1 MRSHQMN
8 KRGKK
13 GEENMSSQS
22 IKLRMVSLLA
32 LLFFAT
38 AAIAAEKTSATDAA
52 KGAVKDPKATAQ
64 KAIPQQVRKE
74 LVSAGA
80 TAAAKKAF
88 DKASE
93 ELYPKAKQE
102 GNLIVYSVW
111 DVEHLKV
118 ITDAFMKRYPGI
130 KATYWQGRN
139 PEIVTRALTELQG
152 GQSSFDVVLSDN
164 APPVIRAAGGI
175 QSYETV
181 QKDVLYLHD
190 PTMPTVS
197 LQIQALAY
205 NSRKTKPADL
215 PKSWEEVANP
225 KYKGQIALDDP
236 MRAGPLSS
244 MLSGLKTQW
253 NDDARFNNFLKG
265 LKALSVPVHKS
276 TSAMFRL
283 VISGEYNICMPAL
296 LHDVMEE
303 MHKGTPINYVK
314 SAPPVV
320 FPRQAGIYVK
330 APNPNAGKLFAEW
343 LISEEGQ
350 KTIDSI
356 GRETSR
362 NDFKS
367 KTSIESAFGKGT
379 KPLPVTDK
387 GFLEDPKKWLDTYV
401 KPIWEG

>member
-1 MRSHQMN
+1 MITQRP
-8 KRGKK
+8 
-13 GEENMSSQS
+13 
-22 IKLRMVSLLA
+22 LCAALA
-32 LLFFAT
+32 LSASVFVASAL
-38 AAIAAEKTSATDAA
+38 AAEKTPPAVKEAVKAAPAAATKAGGQQVKKEVGSAT
-52 KGAVKDPKATAQ
+52 
-64 KAIPQQVRKE
+64 
-74 LVSAGA
+74 A
-80 TAAAKKAF
+80 TAAAAKAF
-88 DKASE
+88 AQVSA

-102 GNLIVYSVW
+102 GNLVVYSVW
-111 DVEHLKV
+111 DVEHLRV

-139 PEIVTRALTELQG
+139 PEIVTRVLTEFQG
-152 GQSSFDVVLSDN
+152 GQASFDVVLSDN

-175 QSYETV
+175 MPYETV

-190 PTMPTVS
+190 PTLPTVS
-197 LQIQALAY
+197 LQIQALSY
-205 NSRKTKPADL
+205 NTRKMKPADL
-215 PKSWEEVANP
+215 PKSWEDVASP
-225 KYKGQIALDDP
+225 KYKGMIALDDP

-244 MLSGLKTQW
+244 MLAGLKTQW

-265 LKALSVPVHKS
+265 LKALNVPVHKS

-303 MHKGTPINYVK
+303 THKGTPVGYVK
-314 SAPPVV
+314 TVPPVV
-320 FPRQAGIYVK
+320 FPRQAGIYAK
-330 APNPNAGKLFAEW
+330 SPNPNAAKLFAEW
-343 LISEEGQ
+343 LISDEGQ

-367 KTSIESAFGKGT
+367 KTSIESAYGKGI
-379 KPLPVTDK
+379 KPIPVTDK
-387 GFLEDPKKWLDTYV
+387 GFLEDPKKWLDTNV

>member
-1 MRSHQMN
+1 MLQ
-8 KRGKK
+8 
-13 GEENMSSQS
+13 
-22 IKLRMVSLLA
+22 KLTTFAALAVALSFSL
-32 LLFFAT
+32 AT
-38 AAIAAEKTSATDAA
+38 VAMGAEKA
-52 KGAVKDPKATAQ
+52 AVKDQ
-64 KAIPQQVRKE
+64 KPAAKNPPRQQVRKE
-74 LVSAGA
+74 SGSTAA
-80 TAAAKKAF
+80 TAAAAKAF
-88 DKASE
+88 EKVSA

-139 PEIVTRALTELQG
+139 PEIVTRVLTEFQA
-152 GQSSFDVVLSDN
+152 GQPSFDVVLSDN

-175 QSYETV
+175 MSYDTV
-181 QKDVLYLHD
+181 QRDVLYLHD

-197 LQIQALAY
+197 LQIQTLAY
-205 NSRKTKPADL
+205 NTKKIKPADL
-215 PKSWEEVANP
+215 PKSWEDVANP
-225 KYKGQIALDDP
+225 KYKGLVALDDP

-244 MLSGLKTQW
+244 MLAGLKTQW
-253 NDDARFNNFLKG
+253 KDDARFNNFVKG
-265 LKALSVPVHKS
+265 LKALNVPVHKS

-283 VISGEYNICMPAL
+283 VISGEYAICMPAL

-303 MHKGTPINYVK
+303 TQKGTPIGYLK
-314 SAPPVV
+314 TIPPVV
-320 FPRQAGIYVK
+320 FPRQAGIYIK
-330 APNPNAGKLFAEW
+330 APDPNAAKLFAEW
-343 LISEEGQ
+343 MISQEGQ

-356 GRETSR
+356 GRESSR

-367 KTSIESAFGKGT
+367 HTSIEAAFGKNM
-379 KPLPVTDK
+379 KPLPVTDQ

>member
-1 MRSHQMN
+1 MLTKSTMAVALAASFLL
-8 KRGKK
+8 
-13 GEENMSSQS
+13 SSVAS
-22 IKLRMVSLLA
+22 
-32 LLFFAT
+32 
-38 AAIAAEKTSATDAA
+38 AAEKAA
-52 KGAVKDPKATAQ
+52 DKEAINDPKAAAQ
-64 KAIPQQVRKE
+64 KLMPQQVRKE
-74 LVSAGA
+74 AGSA
-80 TAAAKKAF
+80 TATATAKKAF
-88 DKASE
+88 EKASQ

-111 DVEHLKV
+111 DVEHLRV

-139 PEIVTRALTELQG
+139 PEIVTRVLTEFQG
-152 GQSSFDVVLSDN
+152 GQASFDVVLSDN

-175 QSYETV
+175 MPYETV

-190 PTMPTVS
+190 PTLPTVS

-205 NSRKTKPADL
+205 NTRKLKPADL

-225 KYKGQIALDDP
+225 KYKGMIALDDP

-253 NDDARFNNFLKG
+253 NNETRFNNFVKG
-265 LKALSVPVHKS
+265 LKALNVPVHKS

-303 MHKGTPINYVK
+303 THKGTPISYVK
-314 SAPPVV
+314 TVPPVV
-320 FPRQAGIYVK
+320 FPRQAGIYAK
-330 APNPNAGKLFAEW
+330 SPNPNAAKLFAEW
-343 LISEEGQ
+343 MISEEGQ
-350 KTIDSI
+350 KTIDSV

-367 KTSIESAFGKGT
+367 KTSIESAFGKGV

-387 GFLEDPKKWLDTYV
+387 AFLEDPKKWLDTYV